1 MWRPACKKPRL
12 SKKQQKPRVA
22 WCNQHKNWPNCKWQ
36 NVIFFDEMNVEVDG
50 CVMLRRS
57 PQDPPPGP
65 LCVWFKLNGEYNK
78 TRQYSYVDIPHV
90 HESLKKEHCGCNR
103 PFNLYCFPSSLRNS
117 REREKWKI
125 LLKREGKNR
134 KKWNPCDSDRVCS
147 IHFVDGIPT
156 IANPHP
162 TLHMGYNCTDIKT
175 RRSLY
180 KRFPKSNFSASIG
193 ISTDNKMN
201 NYTTKDSTSELFNT
215 SVKSELCNT
224 SELYNTNNDDT
235 IYLPPP
241 SCEHSYAR
249 HSLLNMCE
257 GCNTK
262 TSLIDSLVKKINSMN
277 ISLKQLNQKQVNQ
290 TNKLSLRYWR
300 GPKHVQ
306 IFGKLKRKF
315 HSPKYR
321 KLTHRDEFLIK
332 LMRLCLGIFNEDIA
346 ERFGISL
353 TTSSNTFTTWIKL
366 LGRYHKCCVII
377 DCTEAYIERPKSL
390 LAQASTWS
398 DYKQHNTFKFFVG
411 ISPNGII
418 TFLSD
423 CYGRR
428 CSDNFITKDSGFYD
442 LLDCDDGVMADRGF
456 QI

>member
-1 MWRPACKKPRL
+1 MVL
-12 SKKQQKPRVA
+12 YINFTEQ
-22 WCNQHKNWPNCKWQ
+22 
-36 NVIFFDEMNVEVDG
+36 
-50 CVMLRRS
+50 
-57 PQDPPPGP
+57 
-65 LCVWFKLNGEYNK
+65 
-78 TRQYSYVDIPHV
+78 
-90 HESLKKEHCGCNR
+90 HCGCNR
-103 PFNLYCFPSSLRNS
+103 HFNLYCFPSSLRNS
-117 REREKWKI
+117 REREKWKV

-134 KKWNPCDSDRVCS
+134 KKWNPCDSDSVCS

-162 TLHMGYNCTDIKT
+162 TLHMGYNCTYIKT

-235 IYLPPP
+235 IYLPLP

-249 HSLLNMCE
+249 HSLLNMSE
-257 GCNTK
+257 GWISTIALFNAIF
-262 TSLIDSLVKKINSMN
+262 SLIIPFLPI
-277 ISLKQLNQKQVNQ
+277 
-290 TNKLSLRYWR
+290 LRYWR

-321 KLTHRDEFLIK
+321 KLTHGDEFLLT
-332 LMRLCLGIFNEDIA
+332 LMRLCLGILNEDIA
-346 ERFGISL
+346 ERFGISP
-353 TTSSNTFTTWIKL
+353 TTSSNTFTTWMKL
-366 LGRYHKCCVII
+366 LSSVLGSVLIVWLPHEVIRKNLPI
-377 DCTEAYIERPKSL
+377 FL
-390 LAQASTWS
+390 
-398 DYKQHNTFKFFVG
+398 VG
-411 ISPNGII
+411 ISPNGFI

-423 CYGRR
+423 CYGGR

-442 LLDCDDGVMADRGF
+442 LLERDDEVMADREF
-456 QI
+456 QIQEELLLRFCTLIVPPGARLKSQMMQNAKKNKKIANLRIHVERVINRLKTYRILKNVFP